1 MKYNTSLF
9 ALLQTMFSSF
19 QLAKLVIVVFA
30 SGFIVLVVFRKL
42 NEFFPGKQ
50 NNMKKAS
57 QDDIDTKNK
66 EWLASKNLELKKQKQ
81 KEENQRL
88 AEEKERIEKEK
99 KRTEAEKQFLSWK
112 EKKQKEFKDKIQKEK
127 DEAKKREEE
136 LLEKRKDADQAFNS
150 WKMQKK
156 EEMKQKQEKLKAKE
170 DKDKEQ
176 SEVLVLV
183 KPAEE
188 VNGDNKTGQTPEPEV
203 SVIEQKKVQKTD
215 DKLEEA
221 KLAYEAWLDYIEA
234 RDEERL
240 MFEEERRKI
249 LMWKPPWY
257 PGGKTMF

>member
-1 MKYNTSLF
+1 
-9 ALLQTMFSSF
+9 
-19 QLAKLVIVVFA
+19 
-30 SGFIVLVVFRKL
+30 
-42 NEFFPGKQ
+42 
-50 NNMKKAS
+50 MKKAS
-57 QDDIDTKNK
+57 QEDIDLKNK
-66 EWLASKNLELKKQKQ
+66 EWITSKNLELKKLKQ

-88 AEEKERIEKEK
+88 EEEKERIEKEK

-112 EKKQKEFKDKIQKEK
+112 EKKQKEFKDRMQKEK

-136 LLEKRKDADQAFNS
+136 LLDKRKDADQAFNS

-156 EEMKQKQEKLKAKE
+156 EELKQKQEKLKAKE
-170 DKDKEQ
+170 DKDKDQ
-176 SEVLVLV
+176 PEVLLLV

-188 VNGDNKTGQTPEPEV
+188 AKVNGDAKTGETPEPEV
-203 SVIEQKKVQKTD
+203 SVIEQKKVQKTE

-234 RDEERL
+234 REEERL

>member
-1 MKYNTSLF
+1 
-9 ALLQTMFSSF
+9 
-19 QLAKLVIVVFA
+19 
-30 SGFIVLVVFRKL
+30 
-42 NEFFPGKQ
+42 
-50 NNMKKAS
+50 MKKAS
-57 QDDIDTKNK
+57 QEDIEIKNK
-66 EWLASKNLELKKQKQ
+66 EWLASKNLELKKIKQ

-136 LLEKRKDADQAFNS
+136 LLDKRKDADQAFNS

-156 EEMKQKQEKLKAKE
+156 EELKQKQEKLKAKE
-170 DKDKEQ
+170 DKDKDQ
-176 SEVLVLV
+176 PEVLLLV

-188 VNGDNKTGQTPEPEV
+188 AKVNGDDKTGQTPEPEV
-203 SVIEQKKVQKTD
+203 SVIEQKKVQKTQKTE

>member
-1 MKYNTSLF
+1 
-9 ALLQTMFSSF
+9 
-19 QLAKLVIVVFA
+19 
-30 SGFIVLVVFRKL
+30 
-42 NEFFPGKQ
+42 
-50 NNMKKAS
+50 MKKAS
-57 QDDIDTKNK
+57 QEDIDLKNK
-66 EWLASKNLELKKQKQ
+66 EWLASKKLEFKKLKQ

-88 AEEKERIEKEK
+88 EEEKERIEKEK

-136 LLEKRKDADQAFNS
+136 LVDKKKDAEQAFIS

-170 DKDKEQ
+170 DKDKDQ

-188 VNGDNKTGQTPEPEV
+188 AKVNGDDKTGETPEPEV
-203 SVIEQKKVQKTD
+203 SVIEQKKVKKTD